1 MKISAEIK
9 QMTLVGL
16 LSAIT
21 FLITFYFPIPLAF
34 GYFNFS
40 DAVIIFASV
49 FINPYAGFTVGMI
62 GAGLADLMA
71 GYSAFIPFT
80 IIAKGAEALLAG
92 YLYKAFKGKLKFL
105 ALYIGGLAM
114 ALLYIPAYMLIEGN
128 VWAFI
133 KTTPFDVVQGLIG
146 ASLALIL
153 IVSSQKVK
161 LINPDV
167 Q

>member
-1 MKISAEIK
+1 MKVSAEIK

-62 GAGLADLMA
+62 GTGLADLLS

-80 IIAKGAEALLAG
+80 IVAKGAEALLAG
-92 YLYKAFKGKLKFL
+92 YLYKVFKGNTKFL

-114 ALLYIPAYMLIEGN
+114 AIFYIPAYMLIEGN
-128 VWAFI
+128 VWAFV
-133 KTTPFDVVQGLIG
+133 KTTPFDIVQGIVG
-146 ASLALIL
+146 ASLAWILIL
-153 IVSSQKVK
+153 SGKKVK
-161 LINPDV
+161 LMNSDV
-167 Q
+167 

>member
-9 QMTLVGL
+9 QMTLIGL

-49 FINPYAGFTVGMI
+49 FIHPYAGVTVGMI
-62 GAGLADLMA
+62 GAGLADLVS

-80 IIAKGAEALLAG
+80 VIAKGVEALLAG
-92 YLYKAFKGKLKFL
+92 YLYRAFKGNLKFI
-105 ALYIGGLAM
+105 ALYIGGLSMAM
-114 ALLYIPAYMLIEGN
+114 MYIPAYMLIEEN
-128 VWAFI
+128 VWAFV
-133 KTTPFDVVQGLIG
+133 KTTPFDIAQGIIG
-146 ASLALIL
+146 ASLAWIL
-153 IVSSQKVK
+153 IVSSKKVK
-161 LINPDV
+161 LMNPDV
-167 Q
+167 